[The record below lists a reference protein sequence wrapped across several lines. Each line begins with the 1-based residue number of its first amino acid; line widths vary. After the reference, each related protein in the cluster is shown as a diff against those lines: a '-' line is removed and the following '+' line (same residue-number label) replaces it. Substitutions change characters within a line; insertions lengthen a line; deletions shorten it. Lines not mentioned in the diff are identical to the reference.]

1 MTERLKWLRE
11 RQKGIGGSD
20 APALVL
26 SPEQYKW
33 KRPEDVLADKV
44 YPIEDEGEERLCC
57 RIGHELEDFA
67 ARLFTEVTG
76 LKVRKDSRHFVHPAH
91 PFMVGNIDR
100 KIVGHNWGLEC
111 KTTARRD
118 SGFVNAFT
126 EDSYPLE
133 YFVQIQ
139 HYLAVTGW
147 EKWWLSVILLCG
159 SRHLVYQVPRDE
171 EFIRL
176 LTEKETAFWAEVLE
190 KRKETKFNGYE

>member
-1 MTERLKWLRE
+1 MTGRLQWLRE
-11 RQKGIGGSD
+11 RQRGIGGSD

-76 LKVRKDSRHFVHPAH
+76 LKVRKDGRHFVHPEH

-111 KTTARRD
+111 KTTSAYN
-118 SGFVNAFT
+118 GNKFT

-147 EKWWLSVILLCG
+147 EKWYLSAICSACKDDFYIEMTGAVEKDLFLYSYCPNCG
-159 SRHLVYQVPRDE
+159 AKMDGG
-171 EFIRL
+171 
-176 LTEKETAFWAEVLE
+176 AE
-190 KRKETKFNGYE
+190 G

>member
-76 LKVRKDSRHFVHPAH
+76 LKVRKDGRHFVHPAH

-111 KTTARRD
+111 KTTSAYNG
-118 SGFVNAFT
+118 SKFT

-147 EKWWLSVILLCG
+147 EKWYLSAIVLN

-176 LTEKETAFWAEVLE
+176 LTEKETVFWAEVLE